1 MISLLV
7 AVPLLAAFVSLF
19 WKKASDVLFS
29 LVALFNVI
37 VVLSKWFPGVVEIHA
52 MGNWKPPFGINL
64 VLDDA
69 SFYAALIVNLI
80 FLMVSFLPVETKKGY
95 ETSLM
100 LLLGA
105 TNGFVLTGDLFNS
118 FVFMEIITITAV
130 TIAAKRENFYN
141 AYKYLILG
149 GIAGSFYLLA
159 TIFAYGATG
168 SLNMAHIAMVGLS
181 GSSLLAVT
189 MLYTIGFGVEAKLFP
204 LNGWVPGVYGGNE
217 ISPIVLGTA
226 VSFAALY
233 MLGRLFGTVFHG
245 SGLNTLYVLSLV
257 TILTG
262 EMAALRESRLLRTFA
277 YSSVAQAGV
286 VAAMISKGTENALN
300 LAYFHLTNDVI
311 AKFVIFLVAGFLV
324 YSYRDLNGVFRKH
337 KLLGISFSMATFS
350 LVGFPMFAGFQSKIR
365 MIMEA
370 FSTKDFLFPA
380 VLLIATAIEV
390 GYVIKWNVR
399 LWFEEE
405 TFEERSKVSLTI
417 GFFSFALAI
426 LLVVVFLQPDVFLE
440 GTQKMAKALLDT
452 ESYVNGVF
460 SAVKG
465 GM

>member
-168 SLNMAHIAMVGLS
+168 SLNMAHIAMVGWTFWKLS
-181 GSSLLAVT
+181 TCGDH
-189 MLYTIGFGVEAKLFP
+189 
-204 LNGWVPGVYGGNE
+204 
-217 ISPIVLGTA
+217 
-226 VSFAALY
+226 AL
-233 MLGRLFGTVFHG
+233 H
-245 SGLNTLYVLSLV
+245 
-257 TILTG
+257 
-262 EMAALRESRLLRTFA
+262 
-277 YSSVAQAGV
+277 
-286 VAAMISKGTENALN
+286 
-300 LAYFHLTNDVI
+300 D
-311 AKFVIFLVAGFLV
+311 
-324 YSYRDLNGVFRKH
+324 
-337 KLLGISFSMATFS
+337 
-350 LVGFPMFAGFQSKIR
+350 
-365 MIMEA
+365 
-370 FSTKDFLFPA
+370 
-380 VLLIATAIEV
+380 
-390 GYVIKWNVR
+390 
-399 LWFEEE
+399 
-405 TFEERSKVSLTI
+405 RSWS
-417 GFFSFALAI
+417 
-426 LLVVVFLQPDVFLE
+426 
-440 GTQKMAKALLDT
+440 
-452 ESYVNGVF
+452 
-460 SAVKG
+460 
-465 GM
+465 